1 MSRAPGIGVIAS
13 LVELIINALILVS
26 SRAFAAFLGRAIPVA
41 IVSVVAW
48 IV

>member
-1 MSRAPGIGVIAS
+1 MAS
-13 LVELIINALILVS
+13 LVELIINALIVVS
-26 SRAFAAFLGRAIPVA
+26 NRAFVAFLGLAIAVA